1 MEDKK
6 LLIVGIDPGTTAGY
20 AVLDIEG
27 NLICMKS
34 SKQLDLSML
43 ISETIKL
50 GKTVL
55 VGTDKAKIPG
65 LVEAFAAKLGA
76 KRISPEEDLKVDE
89 KRSMT
94 NDFDFKDEHQSD
106 ALASALFAY
115 KSAKPLLDKIDF
127 FVKGNR
133 KHSIS
138 NKIKELVITKKVSIK
153 SAVSI
158 IEKKDEEDQIIDK
171 VIADKILNE
180 SDFLKLHDR
189 LKRHE
194 KEINTVKLYNSSL
207 RKRISDL
214 EKQIRMQNTK
224 AADRKAPDFRGQ
236 RINFLE
242 NLIKVKDSDINQFKS
257 VIRRLNNILSSINN
271 FHILKKLD
279 TLGIKEFNFKNKILH
294 IQRND
299 MLLVGNPNIASAGV
313 IELLRNKVFIIV
325 NKEPVSK
332 KIENELPFLF
342 IGAKSLQIEEDK
354 YFGFAEKKH
363 FEIEKN
369 KSNWVKKIID
379 DYKKEKEQLAR

>member
-6 LLIVGIDPGTTAGY
+6 LLIVGIDPGTTTGY

-34 SKQLDLSML
+34 SKQLDLSLL
-43 ISETIKL
+43 ISDTIKL
-50 GKTVL
+50 GRTVL
-55 VGTDKAKIPG
+55 VGTDKVKVPS
-65 LVEAFAAKLGA
+65 LVGEFATKLGA
-76 KRISPEEDLKVDE
+76 KRVSPEEDLKVDE

-94 NDFDFKDEHQSD
+94 NDFDFKDDHQAD

-115 KSAKPLLDKIDF
+115 KSTKALLDKIDF
-127 FVKGNR
+127 FVKENK

-138 NKIKELVITKKVSIK
+138 NKIKEIVITKKVSIK

-171 VIADKILNE
+171 VIVDKILNE
-180 SDFLKLHDR
+180 SDFLKLHDK

-194 KEINTVKLYNSSL
+194 KEINTIKIYNSSL

-214 EKQIRMQNTK
+214 ENQVKLQNTK
-224 AADRKAPDFRGQ
+224 TADRKAPDFRGQ
-236 RINFLE
+236 RINFLG
-242 NLIKVKDSDINQFKS
+242 NLIKVKDNDINQFKS
-257 VIRRLNNILSSINN
+257 VIRKLNNILSSINN

-279 TLGIKEFNFKNKILH
+279 TLGINEFNFKNKILH

-299 MLLVGNPNIASAGV
+299 ILLVNNPNITSAGV
-313 IELLRNKVFIIV
+313 IELLKNKVFIIV

-342 IGAKSLQIEEDK
+342 IGAKSLKIEEDK